1 MMAASGL
8 FVAPVFADNH
18 GDHAKAATEASAEG
32 KVAAFVVSASG
43 GGWGAA
49 EKVSSALNS
58 QEGVK
63 AVILS
68 GLRATVIMNGDAAL
82 NEAKVKASLKGKG
95 MTFVSM
101 EKAEMTRPKVAYELA
116 VSGATWAIKNEKA
129 RVALEKL
136 DGVTGAFV
144 NNNIALH
151 FAEEKELDEKLVA
164 STIKEFGMKVK
175 TSKKIDK
182 LPF

>member
-1 MMAASGL
+1 MAASGL
-8 FVAPVFADNH
+8 FVAPAIAGHH
-18 GDHAKAATEASAEG
+18 GDHSKAATEASAEG
-32 KVAAFVVSASG
+32 SVTAFVVAATG

-49 EKVSSALNS
+49 GKVSSALKS

-63 AVILS
+63 TVILS
-68 GLRATVIMNGDAAL
+68 GLRATVIMDGDAAL
-82 NEAKVKASLKGKG
+82 DEAKVKAAIEGKG
-95 MTFVSM
+95 MSFTSM
-101 EKAEMTRPKVAYELA
+101 EKTDIIRPKAAYQLV

-136 DGVTGAFV
+136 DGVSGAFV
-144 NNNIALH
+144 NNNIAIH
-151 FAEEKELDEKLVA
+151 FAEAKDLDEKLIA

-175 TSKKIDK
+175 GSKKLES